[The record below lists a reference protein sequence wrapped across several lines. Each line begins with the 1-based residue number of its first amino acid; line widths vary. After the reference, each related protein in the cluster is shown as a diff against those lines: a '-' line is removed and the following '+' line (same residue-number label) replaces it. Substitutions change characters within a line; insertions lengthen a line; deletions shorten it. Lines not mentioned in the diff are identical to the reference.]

1 MWSEGELIVAVLRMP
16 PKWLLL
22 LMKQGN
28 VPVVRAWDHLGL
40 VRFGHMILSTVYP
53 PPISSLPLPGG
64 LDDGLEGGGDL
75 VLSVGGDDRSAVGMS
90 VIPLKIYSSV
100 PFPVSCIKMG
110 EYSRESGRQKLNI
123 ELGWKTGWS

>member
-1 MWSEGELIVAVLRMP
+1 MWSEGELIIVVLRMP

-28 VPVVRAWDHLGL
+28 VSVVRAWDHLGL

-53 PPISSLPLPGG
+53 PPIASLPLPGG
-64 LDDGLEGGGDL
+64 LDDRLEGGGDL
-75 VLSVGGDDRSAVGMS
+75 VLSVGGDDRSAVAMP
-90 VIPLKIYSSV
+90 VIPLQIDSSV

-110 EYSRESGRQKLNI
+110 EHSRQAGRQ
-123 ELGWKTGWS
+123 